1 MTHGDGGKGSARRK
15 ENAQAILNNWDL
27 IFNKTHEMLE
37 LEAGIH
43 ISQQE
48 EKHGV
53 REDTPTMP
61 ELRKQ

>member
-27 IFNKTHEMLE
+27 IFGKKTDTLE
-37 LEAGIH
+37 P
-43 ISQQE
+43 QQE
-48 EKHGV
+48 EPNGI

-61 ELRKQ
+61 ELPKQ